1 MTIKILERTTC
12 PKRYPLLIHSIESRK
27 GTAMNANRSPESK
40 TVLTPTEAR
49 QGSRRVMNL
58 RVLVVSLVLLG
69 ILGLALTTAFVPE
82 EEARVEKTATETAA
96 PPPPV
101 PQTAPEAASPAPQGA
116 PVPAAPPAA
125 APTSPPAGDG
135 TTPQSPSGSTANP

>member
-1 MTIKILERTTC
+1 
-12 PKRYPLLIHSIESRK
+12 
-27 GTAMNANRSPESK
+27 MNANRSPEQK

-49 QGSRRVMNL
+49 QGSRRAMNL

-82 EEARVEKTATETAA
+82 EEAQSERTATETMA
-96 PPPPV
+96 PPPAA
-101 PQTAPEAASPAPQGA
+101 PQTAPEA
-116 PVPAAPPAA
+116 AAPPAA
-125 APTSPPAGDG
+125 APTSPPAAGDG

>member
-1 MTIKILERTTC
+1 
-12 PKRYPLLIHSIESRK
+12 
-27 GTAMNANRSPESK
+27 MNADRSPEPK

-49 QGSRRVMNL
+49 QGSRRFMNL

-82 EEARVEKTATETAA
+82 EEARMEKTATETVA
-96 PPPPV
+96 PPPAGT
-101 PQTAPEAASPAPQGA
+101 QTAPEAASPAA
-116 PVPAAPPAA
+116 ETSPAAPPTQAPAA
-125 APTSPPAGDG
+125 SPPAGDS